1 MIQWF
6 CDFPERH
13 SAWKQITQIN
23 SLDEVKVKV
32 EAKQQHYKFNKENK
46 HIKQKTVSLMYIYSF
61 KVISDQDSSNNWIK
75 WLNNIPESLLS
86 HESFFFFFW
95 HRLWNCWLEQLQNHF
110 NLQQHRDS
118 AVPANPVISY
128 TVSKKKKTIL
138 HPSLLLPSSP
148 STSISY

>member
-61 KVISDQDSSNNWIK
+61 KVISDQDMELIK
-75 WLNNIPESLLS
+75 
-86 HESFFFFFW
+86 
-95 HRLWNCWLEQLQNHF
+95 QL
-110 NLQQHRDS
+110 D
-118 AVPANPVISY
+118 
-128 TVSKKKKTIL
+128 
-138 HPSLLLPSSP
+138 
-148 STSISY
+148 